1 MTLEYLRQSLFFF
14 RNHANRL
21 ALIQVPFL
29 ALVSI
34 VQYQLLQGVG
44 DDRAQMQQGVFL
56 GSVLDLAL
64 MPVYWGATLV
74 YLRSV
79 LEGQPLKVSQA
90 LMLGLSCW
98 GRLLMTYIL
107 VALALT
113 TGLLMLIVPG
123 IYIGLRLAFAEF
135 HCVMEGKGPL
145 ESISASWHSTRE
157 FFWPLFQGMALI
169 IGLLLAIEL
178 ALGSLLQG
186 HKDLMMLLSLLIQ
199 FLGVVPTIFAY
210 RLYCVMKDDAKPA

>member
-14 RNHANRL
+14 RSHANKL
-21 ALIQVPFL
+21 ALIQIPFL

-44 DDRAQMQQGVFL
+44 DDQAQMQQGVFL
-56 GSVLDLAL
+56 SSVLDLAL

-74 YLRSV
+74 YMRSV
-79 LEGQPLKVSQA
+79 LEGQPLGVNQA
-90 LMLGLSCW
+90 LLLGLSCW

-145 ESISASWHSTRE
+145 ESISASWNSTRE

-169 IGLLLAIEL
+169 IGLLLVTEL
-178 ALGSLLQG
+178 ALGSLLKG

-210 RLYCVMKDDAKPA
+210 RLYCVMKDDDKPA